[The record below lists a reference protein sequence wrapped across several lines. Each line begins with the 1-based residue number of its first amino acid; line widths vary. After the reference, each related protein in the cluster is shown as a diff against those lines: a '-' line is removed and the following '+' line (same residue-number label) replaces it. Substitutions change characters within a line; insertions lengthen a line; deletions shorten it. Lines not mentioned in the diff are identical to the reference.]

1 MKKFLRKN
9 LILFAILTAALFLFS
24 CGDKPNVEEPAA
36 SQEENKEEAPKDSTE
51 EDPKPAYTI
60 TAQEGYENTI
70 TVDEAAGT
78 ITLAPAV
85 EGIEYTITGEFE
97 GQIINKTK
105 GTVITLNNANL
116 KNTEGK
122 AAIYGEAKIELK
134 FKKDS
139 TNTITVTGTDNTVYE
154 EGKPDFSKAAV
165 LCEKAIEIG
174 GSGSCTISC
183 ENGHGVKGSKVEL
196 KGSGSYVFGP
206 AKDSAINCNDFE
218 VKADRT
224 FTATLKNAKN
234 GIKADNTI
242 SIASGTFKFD
252 TIKKTALKTDTSAD
266 DSEGETKE
274 HKITLEGGTFTFTN
288 CGSKYSTEEGAFT
301 KSETV
306 IGDFN

>member
-1 MKKFLRKN
+1 MKILSAKR
-9 LILFAILTAALFLFS
+9 LILVTCVAAAMFMFS
-24 CGDKPNVEEPAA
+24 CKPEPEAEE
-36 SQEENKEEAPKDSTE
+36 T
-51 EDPKPAYTI
+51 PAYTI
-60 TAQEGYENTI
+60 TAQKGYENTI

-78 ITLAPAV
+78 ITLAPAK
-85 EGIEYTITGEFE
+85 EEIEYTITGDFE

-105 GTVITLNNANL
+105 NTVITLNNANL

-122 AAIYGEAKIELK
+122 AVIYGEAKIELK

-139 TNTITVTGTDNTVYE
+139 TNTITVTGQADKTY
-154 EGKPDFSKAAV
+154 GKAAV

-183 ENGHGVKGSKVEL
+183 ENGHGVKGDEVEL
-196 KGSGSYVFGP
+196 KGKGNYVFGP

-224 FTATLKNAKN
+224 FTVTLKNAKN

-274 HKITLEGGTFTFTN
+274 HKITLEGGDFTFTD
-288 CGSKYSTEEGAFT
+288 CGKKYETEENGFT

-306 IGDFN
+306 IGDFTNPL

>member
-24 CGDKPNVEEPAA
+24 CGDKPNAEEPAA

-85 EGIEYTITGEFE
+85 EGIEYTITGDFE

-105 GTVITLNNANL
+105 ATVIILNNANL
-116 KNTEGK
+116 KNTKGK
-122 AAIYGEAKIELK
+122 AAIYGELK
-134 FKKDS
+134 TEIKCEENT
-139 TNTITVTGTDNTVYE
+139 TNIITVTGEADKTY
-154 EGKPDFSKAAV
+154 GKAAV

-174 GSGSCTISC
+174 GDGSCTISC
-183 ENGHGVKGSKVEL
+183 ENGHGVKGKDVEL
-196 KGSGSYVFGP
+196 KGKGNYVFGP

-218 VKADRT
+218 VKADKT
-224 FTATLKNAKN
+224 FTATFKDAKN

-242 SIASGTFKFD
+242 SIKSGTFIFENITKV
-252 TIKKTALKTDTSAD
+252 ALKTDTSAD
-266 DSEGETKE
+266 DAAGETKE
-274 HKITLEGGTFTFTN
+274 HKITLEGGTFTFTE

-301 KSETV
+301 KSDSV
-306 IGDFN
+306 IGDFTNPL

>member
-1 MKKFLRKN
+1 MKKIFGKKFV
-9 LILFAILTAALFLFS
+9 LFTCMAAALFLFS
-24 CGDKPNVEEPAA
+24 CGDKPASEETPETPETPAEQEPVEG
-36 SQEENKEEAPKDSTE
+36 EETPDT
-51 EDPKPAYTI
+51 PAYTI
-60 TAQEGYENTI
+60 TAPDGKE
-70 TVDEAAGT
+70 GT
-78 ITLAPAV
+78 ITISDDGKTITLQPEETDV
-85 EGIEYTITGEFE
+85 EYTITGDFE

-105 GTVITLNNANL
+105 GTVITLDNAKL

-139 TNTITVTGTDNTVYE
+139 TNTITVTGEADKTY
-154 EGKPDFSKAAV
+154 GKAAV
-165 LCEKAIEIG
+165 LCEKGIEIG
-174 GSGSCTISC
+174 GSGACTISC

-196 KGSGSYVFGP
+196 KGSGNYVFGP

-218 VKADRT
+218 VEADRT

-274 HKITLEGGTFTFTN
+274 HKITLEGGDFTFTDCGKKYETEKN
-288 CGSKYSTEEGAFT
+288 CFT
-301 KSETV
+301 KSASV
-306 IGDFN
+306 NGDFTNPL

>member
-1 MKKFLRKN
+1 MK
-9 LILFAILTAALFLFS
+9 ILSAKRLVFVICVAAAMFMFG
-24 CGDKPNVEEPAA
+24 CKPESEAEE
-36 SQEENKEEAPKDSTE
+36 T
-51 EDPKPAYTI
+51 PAYTI

-70 TVDEAAGT
+70 TVDEEAGT

-85 EGIEYTITGEFE
+85 EGIEYTITGDFE

-105 GTVITLNNANL
+105 NTVITLDNANL
-116 KNTEGK
+116 KNTNGK
-122 AAIYGEAKIELK
+122 AVIYGEAKIELK

-174 GSGSCTISC
+174 GDGSCTISC
-183 ENGHGVKGSKVEL
+183 ENGHGVKGKDVEL
-196 KGSGSYVFGP
+196 KGKGNYVFGP

-218 VKADRT
+218 VKADKT
-224 FTATLKNAKN
+224 FTATFKDAKN
-234 GIKADNTI
+234 GVKADNTI
-242 SIASGTFKFD
+242 TIASGTFIFEN
-252 TIKKTALKTDTSAD
+252 IKKVALKTDTSAD
-266 DSEGETKE
+266 DAAGETKE
-274 HKITLEGGTFTFTN
+274 HKITLEGGTFTFTE

-301 KSETV
+301 KSATV

>member
-1 MKKFLRKN
+1 MKILSAKR
-9 LILFAILTAALFLFS
+9 LILVTCVAAAMFMFG
-24 CGDKPNVEEPAA
+24 CKPESEAEE
-36 SQEENKEEAPKDSTE
+36 T
-51 EDPKPAYTI
+51 PAYTI

-70 TVDEAAGT
+70 TVDDAAGT

-85 EGIEYTITGEFE
+85 EGIEYTITGVFE

-105 GTVITLNNANL
+105 NTVITLDGANL

-122 AAIYGEAKIELK
+122 AVIYGEAKIELK

-183 ENGHGVKGSKVEL
+183 ENGHGVKGSKIEL
-196 KGSGSYVFGP
+196 KGSGTYTFDGGD
-206 AKDSAINCNDFE
+206 DSSGLNCNSFI
-218 VKADRT
+218 VKQDEEKPRT
-224 FTATLKNAKN
+224 FTAILKDSKN
-234 GIKADNTI
+234 GIKADETI
-242 SIASGTFKFD
+242 EIACGTFDFKNI
-252 TIKKTALKTDTSAD
+252 TGTALKTDKKDKKGAEPAD
-266 DSEGETKE
+266 HYIHLT
-274 HKITLEGGTFTFTN
+274 GGTFTFTD
-288 CGSKYSTEEGAFT
+288 CTAIYETKDDSFE

-306 IGDFN
+306 IGDFTNPL